1 MRRSFRSIKAAA
13 CFTAAMALLAWGCAG
28 VDSGPDAA
36 AMGERFALE
45 AYPGMPAALVQRA
58 RQDRAQQI
66 CSKTGDAKLTGPE
79 SAEVV
84 QLARS
89 NFRYPADG
97 RFAGDWK
104 AGEKLVYDG
113 TGERIRGGAV
123 EKVARNGALCSNC
136 HALDPKEINVGNLGP
151 ALTGYGARGNSE
163 AVAKYTYEKIY
174 NAWSYY
180 PCSNMPRFGHNGF
193 LTPDQITHVV
203 AYLLDPSSPVN
214 AK

>member
-1 MRRSFRSIKAAA
+1 MRFPFKPAIAAYLAAA
-13 CFTAAMALLAWGCAG
+13 LGLAVWGCASIE
-28 VDSGPDAA
+28 SGPDATA
-36 AMGERFALE
+36 TAEQFALE
-45 AYPGMPAALVQRA
+45 AYPGVPASLAQRA
-58 RQDRAQQI
+58 KQDRAQQI
-66 CSKTGDAKLTGPE
+66 CSKVSDAKLSGGE

-89 NFRYPADG
+89 GFRYPAQG
-97 RFAGDWK
+97 GLMGDWK

-113 TGERIRGGAV
+113 TGERIRGGSV

-174 NAWSYY
+174 NAWSYF

-193 LTPDQITHVV
+193 LTPEQITHVV
-203 AYLLDPSSPVN
+203 AYLLDPRSPVN